1 LNNYYLFLLILPL
14 FYFFNNF
21 LIKNKIL
28 LDQISTSN
36 HKIFL
41 NKDLVPLSGGIL
53 IFISLVF
60 FIKDLS
66 YFDKLLLSFVFFLG
80 LLSDLQKLKSPIIR
94 LALQVLIICTILL
107 NNDVYVQRTALKY
120 IDYLIQNYF
129 ILKFCFTVFCLTILI
144 NGTNFIDGVNGLSG
158 GYYFIVI
165 VNILLHSINNKL
177 LIDHY
182 NFILL
187 LQFLSVFLL
196 FNFFSKSFMGD
207 SGSYLISIY
216 LGIYLISYANHFQN
230 LISPYY
236 VCLLLWYPA
245 FENLFSI
252 LRRKLSKK
260 GFSTYAD
267 NEHLHHFLY
276 KFINKKIKNRKLSN
290 SLSGITINSVN
301 FLFIYM
307 GGYFVNSTKPL
318 AFLIIL
324 LISLYLLSY
333 FYLKKNNV

>member
-1 LNNYYLFLLILPL
+1 MNNYYLFLLILPL

-53 IFISLVF
+53 IFTSLVF

-94 LALQVLIICTILL
+94 LALQVLIICIILL
-107 NNDVYVQRTALKY
+107 NNDVYVLRTGLKY

-129 ILKFCFTVFCLTILI
+129 IFKFCFTAFCLTILI

-177 LIDHY
+177 SIDHY

-207 SGSYLISIY
+207 GGSYLISIY

-236 VCLLLWYPA
+236 ICLLLWYPA

-252 LRRKLSKK
+252 LRRKLSRK

-318 AFLIIL
+318 VFLIIL
-324 LISLYLLSY
+324 LVSLYLFSY

>member
-1 LNNYYLFLLILPL
+1 L
-14 FYFFNNF
+14 FNNF
-21 LIKNKIL
+21 LVKNNIL
-28 LDQISTSN
+28 LDKINTSN

-41 NKDLVPLSGGIL
+41 NKDSVPLSGGIL
-53 IFISLVF
+53 IFILLVF

-66 YFDKLLLSFVFFLG
+66 YIDKLLLSFVFFLG
-80 LLSDLQKLKSPIIR
+80 LLSDLQKLRSPIIR
-94 LALQVLIICTILL
+94 LVLQILIICTILL

-129 ILKFCFTVFCLTILI
+129 IFKFCFTVFCLTILV
-144 NGTNFIDGVNGLSG
+144 NGTNFIDGANGLSG
-158 GYYFIVI
+158 GYYFIII

-177 LIDHY
+177 SIDHY
-182 NFILL
+182 NFVLL

-196 FNFFSKSFMGD
+196 FNFFSKSFLGD
-207 SGSYLISIY
+207 SGSYLLSIY

-236 VCLLLWYPA
+236 ICLLLWYPA

-252 LRRKLSKK
+252 LRRKLVRK

-267 NEHLHHFLY
+267 NEHLHHFLF
-276 KFINKKIKNRKLSN
+276 KFLNKKIKKKKLSN

-318 AFLIIL
+318 VFLIIL
-324 LISLYLLSY
+324 LVSLYLFSY
-333 FYLKKNNV
+333 FFFKKNNV